1 MIRKTT
7 YGKNLARRIITGAG
21 ALTLVPYRVDPG
33 MAVSVLAHGLDD
45 RGRFVVVCS
54 AEDAENMGDAEIRL
68 DGVKKAL
75 EFVVDIT
82 VASLHALARVEW
94 QDASK
99 NEPTLGFIPGPHL
112 RVGVIEVDTILL
124 HGPHGVTKCDARE
137 LLATAEASELT
148 TRELDARD
156 EIARLSD
163 VQLSTLLS
171 GALVGMAPG
180 VLLSEG
186 EHGGCSSPAGDNLWV
201 VDVDHSGIALLKMID
216 GRMTTVL
223 VAFPKPVMTI
233 ADLAG
238 AVDALAVHTSV
249 RHASPRI

>member
-1 MIRKTT
+1 MISKTT
-7 YGKNLARRIITGAG
+7 YGENLARRIITGAG
-21 ALTLVPYRVDPG
+21 ALTLVPYRLDPT
-33 MAVSVLAHGLDD
+33 MAVPALAHGLDD
-45 RGRFVVVCS
+45 NGRFVVICS
-54 AEDAENMGDAEIRL
+54 AEDAEFMGDAEIRL

-75 EFVVDIT
+75 EFSVDIT

-94 QDASK
+94 QDSADT
-99 NEPTLGFIPGPHL
+99 PTTLGFEPGPHL
-112 RVGVIEVDTILL
+112 RVGVIEVETVLL
-124 HGPHGVTKCDARE
+124 HGPHGVTKCEAEE
-137 LLATAEASELT
+137 LLATAESSELT
-148 TRELDARD
+148 TREIDARD

-180 VLLSEG
+180 FLLSES
-186 EHGGCSSPAGDNLWV
+186 ELGGCSSPAGDNLWV
-201 VDVDHSGIALLKMID
+201 VDVDHSGVALLKMID

-223 VAFPKPVMTI
+223 VTFPEPVMTI

-238 AVDALAVHTSV
+238 AVDALAIHTSV